1 MPRPFAADRPLTASR
16 CGGCGVE
23 YPTHLRNRKY
33 CVNECRLAYLAA
45 RSGRCHG
52 CLEEIALSCDEQFV
66 ARVRG
71 EWEAVSTAFAALHEG
86 CRRKIIDESGRPVGC
101 GCSRCKRARGDAA
114 PRLRLA
120 PQARSRDVTP
130 QFQWNRPI
138 VLERDAWVC
147 QICYI
152 PINREALPFDDRAPA
167 VDHIVRVTDGGSDEL
182 DNLRATHRWCNLRR
196 EHFLFGEDDLVA
208 EAARVR
214 FDAGVTGAILTGDV
228 DGH

>member
-1 MPRPFAADRPLTASR
+1 MRSQFDDRSPMPRPLAADRPLTAFR

-33 CVNECRLAYLAA
+33 CVNECRLVYLAA
-45 RSGRCHG
+45 RSGHCYGCHK
-52 CLEEIALSCDEQFV
+52 EIALSFDEQFV

-101 GCSRCKRARGDAA
+101 GCSACQRARGDAVSRRRPA
-114 PRLRLA
+114 PRPR
-120 PQARSRDVTP
+120 AREVSSEFAR
-130 QFQWNRPI
+130 NRAI
-138 VLERDAWVC
+138 VLERDGWVC

-167 VDHIVRVTDGGSDEL
+167 VDHIVRVTDGGGDEL
-182 DNLRATHRWCNLRR
+182 ANLRAVHRWCNLRR

-214 FDAGVTGAILTGDV
+214 FA
-228 DGH
+228 